1 MTLRH
6 VVAWKLATEDP
17 TERAAQAQKIA
28 DDLNALAGVVPEIES
43 IAVGPDVVGGA
54 NWDVVL
60 VADFADLDALA
71 RYVVHP
77 SHEEAA
83 KFVRSVA
90 LPETDIGVGTIPA
103 TRCGSTSSSRR
114 PRRGRLRGLSRR
126 GRGDVPG
133 RPRRP
138 PATRRRA
145 RRPERER
152 A

>member
-60 VADFADLDALA
+60 VADFADEAALDAYQTNPDHQA
-71 RYVVHP
+71 VAGY
-77 SHEEAA
+77 
-83 KFVRSVA
+83 VRSVVA
-90 LPETDIGVGTIPA
+90 DRVAVDYEV
-103 TRCGSTSSSRR
+103 
-114 PRRGRLRGLSRR
+114 
-126 GRGDVPG
+126 
-133 RPRRP
+133 
-138 PATRRRA
+138 
-145 RRPERER
+145 
-152 A
+152 

>member
-60 VADFADLDALA
+60 VADFAHRDELRLAQHLQMLRHGRLADTELVDDLRDARAVLA
-71 RYVVHP
+71 RGRSLAQKLQDVPTGTVGDHVEDVR
-77 SHEEAA
+77 HALRLARAA
-83 KFVRSVA
+83 
-90 LPETDIGVGTIPA
+90 
-103 TRCGSTSSSRR
+103 
-114 PRRGRLRGLSRR
+114 RRGG
-126 GRGDVPG
+126 
-133 RPRRP
+133 
-138 PATRRRA
+138 
-145 RRPERER
+145 
-152 A
+152 